1 MQLKLAAYQGKF
13 SYSELSSFFKSFSS
27 KKQQVTNTQESY
39 EQEEGTGKVEQIKR
53 ANKLK
58 NKCEEGCYL
67 LFLNGNKDNEAKN
80 KNYLN
85 IVEKE
90 ASRIMGGSF
99 GYVDGV
105 CHPELTSVFDIQ

>member
-1 MQLKLAAYQGKF
+1 
-13 SYSELSSFFKSFSS
+13 
-27 KKQQVTNTQESY
+27 
-39 EQEEGTGKVEQIKR
+39 
-53 ANKLK
+53 
-58 NKCEEGCYL
+58 
-67 LFLNGNKDNEAKN
+67 LNGNKDNEAKN